1 MDLVNM
7 SRGLRWL
14 ARAAAVGAALL
25 WLAFFVDHLV
35 WFVGT
40 AERPPLRIWAGQAA
54 HGVLIAGLLAGLRW
68 PLAGNVVALL
78 AAAAFF
84 VIVEGP
90 FVPQLFW
97 LTIAPSLLF
106 LAAWASGPRAN
117 IRPAQ

>member
-1 MDLVNM
+1 MDFVNM

-68 PLAGNVVALL
+68 PLAGNVVAIL
-78 AAAAFF
+78 AAAVFF
-84 VIVEGP
+84 MIVDGP
-90 FVPQLFW
+90 FVPVLFW
-97 LTIAPSLLF
+97 VTVAPSVLF
-106 LAAWASGPRAN
+106 LAAWAAGPHATV
-117 IRPAQ
+117 RPAR